1 MIIYYLY
8 FHPTGIDVPFLSQ
21 KRQKPVE
28 NLPIEL
34 PIVQPISAS
43 TSALD
48 ERSNS
53 RPPPRV
59 QRTLSEPPETTVKT
73 TKCTRSWKTMQR

>member
-8 FHPTGIDVPFLSQ
+8 FHPTGIDVPFLSK
-21 KRQKPVE
+21 KRQKPEVV
-28 NLPIEL
+28 NLAVEL
-34 PIVQPISAS
+34 PTVQPISAS

-48 ERSNS
+48 EDSNN
-53 RPPPRV
+53 RPPRV